1 MSPEP
6 TLLMAVVFGGFLFL
20 VVFFVGWYLIL
31 DRRAD
36 ARRRAAEEDGGL
48 TDAKP
53 NDAEAD
59 AEDVELR
66 VTVLGVSDVR
76 VG

>member
-31 DRRAD
+31 DRRAH
-36 ARRRAAEEDGGL
+36 ARRRAAEQDGGL

-53 NDAEAD
+53 GDAEAD

-66 VTVLGVSDVR
+66 VTDASQSQDLV
-76 VG
+76 